1 MSHAFAHEA
10 QSRRAP
16 HWRTRDG
23 RQEILMLLPAV
34 VLLVTFIIVPFVMS
48 VPLSLTNQKLLPGP
62 VPTKFIGIRNFER
75 ILADG
80 DFWQAFWN
88 VIRFTVMVIPAQCG
102 FALLMA
108 DALNRQQKL
117 KGFLRGIFFLPY
129 ITPMVIVTVIWA
141 TILKYPEGV
150 LNSILGWISLGRFQP
165 IEWLGNSNT
174 SMISIVMLSAWQA
187 YGFQMIIYLAGLQNI
202 PLELY
207 EAAGIDGASGWQKF
221 RHVTWPGL
229 LQTNIFVLTVTTIQA
244 LKLFTQVNILTKGG
258 PRGSTNTLVHY
269 IYDAG
274 SAAQRIGYAAAASIV
289 LLALILVIVVIQHII
304 LKRFEA

>member
-1 MSHAFAHEA
+1 MSRVFAHEDR
-10 QSRRAP
+10 SRRVT

-34 VLLVTFIIVPFVMS
+34 VLLVTFIIVPFMMS
-48 VPLSLTNQKLLPGP
+48 VPLSVTNQKLLPGP
-62 VPTKFIGIRNFER
+62 VPTKFVGTRNFVR
-75 ILADG
+75 ILTDD

-88 VIRFTVMVIPAQCG
+88 VIRFTVMVIPVQCG

-108 DALNRQQKL
+108 DLLNRQNMFKNV
-117 KGFLRGIFFLPY
+117 LRAMFFLPY
-129 ITPMVIVTVIWA
+129 ITPMVIVTVIWS
-141 TILKYPEGV
+141 TILKYPEGG
-150 LNSILGWISLGRFQP
+150 LNSILGWITLGRFQA
-165 IEWLGNSNT
+165 IDWLGTPST
-174 SMISIVMLSAWQA
+174 AMFGIVMLSAWQA

-202 PLELY
+202 PVALY

-221 RHVTWPGL
+221 RYVTWPGL
-229 LQTNIFVLTVTTIQA
+229 RYTNIFVLTVTTIQA
-244 LKLFTQVNILTKGG
+244 LQLFTQVNILTKGG

-274 SAAQRIGYAAAASIV
+274 SVAQKIGYAAASSIILLV
-289 LLALILVIVVIQHII
+289 LISAIVVIQQLI

>member
-1 MSHAFAHEA
+1 MSHAFTHEH
-10 QSRRAP
+10 QHGRVP
-16 HWRTRDG
+16 HWQTRDG

-34 VLLVTFIIVPFVMS
+34 VLLVTFIIVPFIMS
-48 VPLSLTNQKLLPGP
+48 IPLSVTNQKLLPGP
-62 VPTKFIGIRNFER
+62 VPTKFVGIRNFER
-75 ILADG
+75 ILTDK

-88 VIRFTVMVIPAQCG
+88 VSRFTLMVIPVQCG

-108 DALNRQQKL
+108 DALNRQHKL
-117 KGFLRGIFFLPY
+117 KGLLRGMFFLPY

-141 TILKYPEGV
+141 TILKYPEGM
-150 LNSILGWISLGRFQP
+150 LNSILGWITFGRFQA
-165 IEWLGNSNT
+165 IDWLGNPKT
-174 SMISIVMLSAWQA
+174 AMISIVMLSAWQA

-202 PLELY
+202 PSALY

-221 RHVTWPGL
+221 RYVTWPGL

-244 LKLFTQVNILTKGG
+244 LQLFTQVNILTNGG
-258 PRGSTNTLVHY
+258 PRGATNTLVHY

-274 SAAQRIGYAAAASIV
+274 SVAQKIGYAAASSIILLV
-289 LLALILVIVVIQHII
+289 LIAAIVVIQQII

>member
-1 MSHAFAHEA
+1 MSHAFAHEH
-10 QSRRAP
+10 QSRRLP

-34 VLLVTFIIVPFVMS
+34 VLLVTFIIVPFLMS
-48 VPLSLTNQKLLPGP
+48 VPLSVTNQKLLPGP
-62 VPTKFIGIRNFER
+62 VPTKFVGTRNFVR
-75 ILADG
+75 ILTDD

-88 VIRFTVMVIPAQCG
+88 VIRFTLMVIPLQCG
-102 FALLMA
+102 FALLIA
-108 DALNRQQKL
+108 DALNRQKML
-117 KGFLRGIFFLPY
+117 KGLLRGMFFLPY

-141 TILKYPEGV
+141 TILKYPEGG
-150 LNSILGWISLGRFQP
+150 LNSILSWITFGWFQP
-165 IEWLGNSNT
+165 IDWLGNPST
-174 SMISIVMLSAWQA
+174 AMFGIVFLSAWQA

-202 PLELY
+202 PSALY

-221 RHVTWPGL
+221 WHVTWPSL

-258 PRGSTNTLVHY
+258 PRGATNTLVHY

-274 SAAQRIGYAAAASIV
+274 SVAQKIGYAAASSIV
-289 LLALILVIVVIQHII
+289 LLVLILAIVVIQQII

>member
-1 MSHAFAHEA
+1 MSRAFPHEH
-10 QSRRAP
+10 QHGRVP

-34 VLLVTFIIVPFVMS
+34 VLLVTFIIVPFMMS
-48 VPLSLTNQKLLPGP
+48 IPLSVTNQKLLPGP
-62 VPTKFIGIRNFER
+62 VPTKFAGTRNFGR
-75 ILADG
+75 ILTDD
-80 DFWQAFWN
+80 DFGQAFWN
-88 VIRFTVMVIPAQCG
+88 VIRFTVMVIPVQCG

-117 KGFLRGIFFLPY
+117 KGLLRGMFFLPY

-141 TILKYPEGV
+141 TILKYPEGM
-150 LNSILGWISLGRFQP
+150 LNSILGWITLGRFQA
-165 IEWLGNSNT
+165 IDWLGNPST
-174 SMISIVMLSAWQA
+174 AMISIVMLSAWQA

-202 PLELY
+202 PSALY

-221 RHVTWPGL
+221 RYVTWPGL

-244 LKLFTQVNILTKGG
+244 LQLFTQVNILTNGG
-258 PRGSTNTLVHY
+258 PRGATNTLVHY

-274 SAAQRIGYAAAASIV
+274 SVAQKIGYAAASSIILLV
-289 LLALILVIVVIQHII
+289 LIAAIVIIQQLI